1 MTTKGKWAVSLDL
14 YTLSRLFPCSIVSSP
29 SSMTSID
36 VKLLLDPDEDV
47 EAKLFRD
54 PSISSQS
61 SFMGEEARDRI
72 NSSTLDSSASIRL
85 YRKQ

>member
-47 EAKLFRD
+47 EAKLASTEKEADKARRD
-54 PSISSQS
+54 SKK
-61 SFMGEEARDRI
+61 ARDDF
-72 NSSTLDSSASIRL
+72 SSV
-85 YRKQ
+85 RKKR